1 MRHPPLHLW
10 PWSLPCDL
18 DATTSHSHS
27 GQRAHRDHLR
37 DQGGNR
43 AEISPHRAPPG
54 WFTGEPGWAECDPH
68 GGGGATWAPGRWVQC
83 GGWLQP
89 APGLAAPPLPRAGG
103 WGLHRGRRP
112 RVLPL
117 WAGGGWAQ
125 VQAPSTALAMAC
137 NRAAPHCWYEVW
149 ASCVL
154 ALIKLGAKTRAPAP
168 PAPPPP
174 PPPRPPPL
182 PPLPPPLRALFN

>member
-1 MRHPPLHLW
+1 MQPPATATAASGPTGTTYAIREATGRKFHPTERPL
-10 PWSLPCDL
+10 
-18 DATTSHSHS
+18 
-27 GQRAHRDHLR
+27 
-37 DQGGNR
+37 GGSR
-43 AEISPHRAPPG
+43 GSRGGLSAIHM
-54 WFTGEPGWAECDPH
+54 

-154 ALIKLGAKTRAPAP
+154 ALINLGAKTRAPAP

-174 PPPRPPPL
+174 PL